1 VQTNNTRI
9 PEVDLGADWTLSRA
23 GAFSVRLYGSSG
35 VFNQNFSSVAA
46 NRNSETLTNRQRS
59 PSQQAGLATQW
70 QRTIAGR
77 HSISAGIDVRD
88 VRGHSFETT
97 FNAAGPT
104 ANVDAGG
111 RQRIVGVFVQDALQI
126 ARHWLLTAGVRQDTW
141 RNTRGFSN
149 RLPLPSGAFTSSAY
163 PDRSESAFSPRLSVL
178 RDLPHNV
185 AVSAQIYRAF
195 RAPTL
200 NELYRAFRVGN
211 VLTNA
216 NNTLRAERLTGG
228 EAGLSLRSFEQR
240 LTLRGNFFWSDVT
253 NPVANVT
260 LSTTPSLITRQRQNL
275 GSTRAR
281 GVELS
286 AEMNL
291 ASRWQLSGSYILT
304 DSTVLRFPA
313 NPALEGLRIPQVPK
327 HGFNVQFSYLDRN
340 WTMGVQT
347 RLAGNQFDDD
357 QNLLP
362 LGRAFTVD
370 AEASRRLPGP
380 AHTSIFIA
388 AQNLFGN
395 RYTIARTP
403 VSNVGPPV
411 LVRGGFRFDF
421 P

>member
-1 VQTNNTRI
+1 
-9 PEVDLGADWTLSRA
+9 
-23 GAFSVRLYGSSG
+23 
-35 VFNQNFSSVAA
+35 
-46 NRNSETLTNRQRS
+46 
-59 PSQQAGLATQW
+59 
-70 QRTIAGR
+70 
-77 HSISAGIDVRD
+77 
-88 VRGHSFETT
+88 
-97 FNAAGPT
+97 
-104 ANVDAGG
+104 
-111 RQRIVGVFVQDALQI
+111 VFVQDALQI